1 MRIIFLI
8 YITYLFNRN
17 VDNRNK
23 QTRDNMIEIASEW
36 IMTLDVNTE
45 TPMGLAT
52 DVEKN
57 SS

>member
-1 MRIIFLI
+1 MNAYYFS

>member
-1 MRIIFLI
+1 M
-8 YITYLFNRN
+8 
-17 VDNRNK
+17 V
-23 QTRDNMIEIASEW
+23 IEIASEW
-36 IMTLDVNTE
+36 IITLDVNTE

>member
-1 MRIIFLI
+1 MNAYYFS
-8 YITYLFNRN
+8 YITYLFSRN